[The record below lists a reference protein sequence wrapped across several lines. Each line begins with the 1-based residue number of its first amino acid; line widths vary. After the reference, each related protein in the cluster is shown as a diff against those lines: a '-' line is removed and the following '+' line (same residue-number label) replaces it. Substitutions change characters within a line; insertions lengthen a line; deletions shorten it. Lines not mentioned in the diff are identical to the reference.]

1 MTKVNSEF
9 ASKGINQTI
18 HKINLHLTCKV
29 SILTPIETISETI
42 ETTVLLAETVII
54 GEVPENYYYYDDI
67 NSDKVLDAQK

>member
-1 MTKVNSEF
+1 MSKVNSEF
-9 ASKGINQTI
+9 VSKGINQTI
-18 HKINLHLTCKV
+18 HKINLDLNCKV

-42 ETTVLLAETVII
+42 EATVLLAETVIV

>member
-1 MTKVNSEF
+1 MSKVNSEF

-18 HKINLHLTCKV
+18 HKINLYLTCKV